1 MYNFKD
7 RTDNEQG
14 TWVNRRALMAIQ
26 GFFGTTTVFNQD
38 GSITETNQDGDV
50 LVTTFNQDG
59 SITETFTSGTGATAQ
74 TIIKTTTFNQDGSI
88 TEVISQ

>member
-7 RTDNEQG
+7 RTGTEQG

-26 GFFGTTTVFNQD
+26 GFFGATTRFNAN

-50 LVTTFNQDG
+50 LLTTFNSDG
-59 SITETFTSGTGATAQ
+59 SITERFTAANGQVMT
-74 TIIKTTTFNQDGSI
+74 KTTTFNADGSI
-88 TEVISQ
+88 TEVIS

>member
-7 RTDNEQG
+7 RTGTEQG

-26 GFFGTTTVFNQD
+26 GFFGATTTFNSN

-50 LVTTFNQDG
+50 LLTTFNSDG
-59 SITETFTSGTGATAQ
+59 SITERFTAANGQVLT
-74 TIIKTTTFNQDGSI
+74 KVTTFNSDGSI
-88 TEVISQ
+88 TEVIS